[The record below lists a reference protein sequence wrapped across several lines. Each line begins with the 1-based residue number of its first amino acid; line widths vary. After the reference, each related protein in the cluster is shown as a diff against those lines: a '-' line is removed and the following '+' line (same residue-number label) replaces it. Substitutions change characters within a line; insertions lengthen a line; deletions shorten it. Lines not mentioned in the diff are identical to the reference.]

1 MSQENVEIVQQA
13 FDAFGDGRMR
23 DVIDALDEEVEM
35 LGAVG
40 GLEEGEVIRGREAV
54 ARQLLLPDSS
64 VWAERRY
71 EVQRF
76 LEADNRVVALVHEH
90 RRGRGS
96 GIKVAAEIAL
106 IYSFRGNK
114 VVRIEPYMSQS
125 EALEA
130 AGLRR

>member
-1 MSQENVEIVQQA
+1 VAQQNVEIVRRA
-13 FDAFGDGRMR
+13 FDAFADGRIR
-23 DVIDALDEEVEM
+23 DVIDGLDENVEM
-35 LGAVG
+35 LGAMG

-54 ARQLLLPDSS
+54 ARQLLPDSA
-64 VWAERRY
+64 VWAERHY

-76 LEADNRVVALVHEH
+76 LEADDRVVALVHEH

-96 GIKVAAEIAL
+96 DIEVGAEMAL

-125 EALEA
+125 EALDA
-130 AGLRR
+130 AGLSE